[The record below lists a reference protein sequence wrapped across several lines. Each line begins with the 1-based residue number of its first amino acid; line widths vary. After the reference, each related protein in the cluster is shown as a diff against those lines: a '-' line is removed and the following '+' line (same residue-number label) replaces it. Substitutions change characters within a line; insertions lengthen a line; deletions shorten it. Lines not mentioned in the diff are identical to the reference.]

1 MMPMGR
7 LRRFRASAL
16 LALCAIPLL
25 LTPRAASAQPQP
37 TSPVLRLGSSNL
49 AQGEARPAPTP
60 ASIEAGRALFVGKRP
75 FTNGGPPCVACHSVA
90 TLSFP
95 YGGTVGPDLTHVA
108 AKLGPQGLD
117 YALQTLYFPT
127 MTALFRTRPLTQD
140 EQVDLGA
147 FLQYV
152 NESTA
157 GGTATLELG
166 IAPLAGVIVLL
177 VITALAG
184 RGRVHSVRRRRL
196 ARPRGAM

>member
-1 MMPMGR
+1 MLMGR
-7 LRRFRASAL
+7 SRRFRVSAL
-16 LALCAIPLL
+16 PALCAVWLL
-25 LTPRAASAQPQP
+25 LTSHAASAQSQP
-37 TSPVLRLGSSNL
+37 ASPSPF
-49 AQGEARPAPTP
+49 PASTP
-60 ASIEAGRALFVGKRP
+60 ATVEAGRALFVGDRP
-75 FTNGGPPCVACHSVA
+75 FANGGPPCIACHSVA

-95 YGGTVGPDLTHVA
+95 YGGTVGPDLTHVT

-127 MTALFRTRPLTQD
+127 MTALFRTRPLTHD

-147 FLQYV
+147 FLQQV

-157 GGTATLELG
+157 GGAVTRDLG
-166 IAPLAGVIVLL
+166 IAALAGVIILL

-196 ARPRGAM
+196 ARTRGSM